1 MKTYLQCGYEDKCK
15 NKDCLNCKRQ
25 YKKYNLNLSIAEL
38 VAIEGFA
45 VCDLKQMLRL
55 KQKELELIQDIMKK
69 VMKKVFNEESKVPK
83 ETKVTDFHRKSQG
96 SINSNSQKLNLE
108 KEKSL

>member
-55 KQKELELIQDIMKK
+55 KQKELEFIKEAYKNTLIQWSIGKNSYDW
-69 VMKKVFNEESKVPK
+69 EEIK
-83 ETKVTDFHRKSQG
+83 
-96 SINSNSQKLNLE
+96 
-108 KEKSL
+108 